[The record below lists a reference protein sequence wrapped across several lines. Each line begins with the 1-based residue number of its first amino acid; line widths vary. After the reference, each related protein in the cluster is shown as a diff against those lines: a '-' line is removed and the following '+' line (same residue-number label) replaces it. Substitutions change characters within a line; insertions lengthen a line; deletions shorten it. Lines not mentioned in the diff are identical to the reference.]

1 MRASRTADFRCVQS
15 QLRFQL
21 LCLTLAGIS
30 LVTAFDDRLVNA
42 ANHQAALKAE
52 RSQFDMREVK
62 DFISHTLMLSQPEGS
77 LHVWGM
83 QTRTVSG
90 RLVDHAGQPIEGAYV
105 AFVEPQGFSHN
116 CYNENFDRTDEE
128 GRFLVEGDLLRSRI
142 VVRRGRTQH
151 LAVNV
156 ADNADSV
163 DVVWPEPAT
172 VRLTVD
178 PEFLGPEDR
187 AVCVRPTRQ
196 TGLSS
201 LFVPLE
207 LDEKNSIEIT
217 DQLPGEFA
225 VCTLRS
231 IRAGKRSV
239 SRYVEVGT
247 FEVAA
252 GEKLSMD
259 YHTVGKRRVSGKCPA
274 ALKGPAILTVDRIPA
289 SPEDAYRCFDH
300 VLCEDGT
307 FETAPLP
314 PGRYVL
320 RFREPPQP
328 KAPGIRLPVTRSLR
342 PVPTV
347 KEWRHRIV
355 VPTADEPL
363 NVVLSSSATDAR
375 SRIESILDA
384 QRDIHVSAFR
394 DFGIMRLGMTFTE
407 DEVRQELLRLFK
419 APDTPQ
425 EWKYSIRKLFGQNLD
440 DDEVYAAMLDQLANA
455 ERLSDR
461 IAVLSEFRNSQTRI
475 RAIVD
480 AIAPYRNA
488 QEVRLRWSA
497 LKALGRLIDRD
508 ESLRETILPW
518 LIEAT
523 SDRYEGIR
531 FDMVATLGR
540 IGAEESVPALNTA
553 IKDPVGK
560 VRVMAAWALWRI
572 TGERERP
579 IKLMT
584 IRLRADDHSGKVLA
598 ARYLGEFD
606 QLPEITVKQLRRHT
620 LVDVKPPY
628 RGENLLRFQL
638 KNAALSSLK
647 KVRPSDFESA
657 VSPSPNA
664 ESQKFD

>member
-1 MRASRTADFRCVQS
+1 MRASRTADLRCVQS
-15 QLRFQL
+15 RLWLRL
-21 LCLTLAGIS
+21 LCLTLAG
-30 LVTAFDDRLVNA
+30 TAIITTSDDRLVNA
-42 ANHQAALKAE
+42 AIPQVAPKAE

-62 DFISHTLMLSQPEGS
+62 DFISHTLQLPQSEGS

-90 RLVDHAGQPIEGAYV
+90 RLVDHTGQPIEGAFV
-105 AFVEPQGFSHN
+105 AFLEPQGFSHN
-116 CYNENFDRTDEE
+116 CYDENFDQTDEH

-156 ADNADSV
+156 ADDADSV

-172 VRLTVD
+172 VRLTIG
-178 PEFLGPEDR
+178 PEFLGAEDR

-207 LDEKNSIEIT
+207 LDEKNSIAIT

-231 IRAGKRSV
+231 IRAGKHFE

-247 FEVAA
+247 FEVEA

-259 YHTVGKRRVSGKCPA
+259 YHAVGKRRVSGKCPA
-274 ALKGPAILTVDRIPA
+274 ALMGPTILTVDRIQ
-289 SPEDAYRCFDH
+289 SSHEDAYRCFDH
-300 VLCEDGT
+300 ILCEEGT

-355 VPTADEPL
+355 VPEADEPL
-363 NVVLSSSATDAR
+363 NVDLSSSATDAP
-375 SRIESILDA
+375 SRVESILDA
-384 QRDIHVSAFR
+384 QGDIRVSAFQ
-394 DFGIMRLGMTFTE
+394 DFRIMRLGMTFTE

-425 EWKYSIRKLFGQNLD
+425 QWKYPIRKLFGQKLE
-440 DDEVYAAMLDQLANA
+440 DDEVFAAMIDQLANA
-455 ERLSDR
+455 EKLSDR
-461 IAVLSEFRNSQTRI
+461 VAVLNEFRDSQTRI
-475 RAIVD
+475 GDIVET
-480 AIAPYRNA
+480 IAPYRNDP
-488 QEVRLRWSA
+488 EVRLRWSA
-497 LKALGRLIDRD
+497 LETLGRLIDRD

-518 LIEAT
+518 LIEAA
-523 SDRYEGIR
+523 SDPYEGIR

-540 IGAEESVPALNTA
+540 IKAEDAVPALEVA
-553 IKDPVGK
+553 MEDPIGR

-584 IRLRADDHSGKVLA
+584 VRLRASDHSGKVEA
-598 ARYLGEFD
+598 ADFLGEFGE
-606 QLPEITVKQLRRHT
+606 LPEITLKQLRPFT
-620 LVDVKPPY
+620 LAEVKPPY
-628 RGENLLRFQL
+628 RGENLLRFRL
-638 KNAALSSLK
+638 KHAALSTLK

-657 VSPSPNA
+657 VSPSPDA